1 MVEDWMNWS
10 GSLRFAPG
18 EVIAPGSED
27 ELARV
32 VEQAAGSG
40 GAIRVVGAGHSSS
53 PLVATDDTLISL
65 QHLCDIEIHDAA
77 CGEATIGAG
86 VTLHE
91 AGKALLTHG
100 LAFANLGD
108 IDTQTAIGAFATGTH
123 GTGAALANLS
133 AHLVGGRVVTSA
145 VEFVTFT
152 AEKDPDLTRAAQ
164 VSLGVIGIMTAARVR
179 LIPEFELG
187 KRTWCARVEDC
198 LTYFDELAAMLRN
211 VDFYWYPRSDEV
223 KIRTM
228 DPVENT
234 PAELPFARLQSE
246 ETGRSNAVIPNVR
259 ELRFEEMECAVPVEA
274 GLISFGEVWQRS
286 KERWRQLV
294 GWRVLYRTVPH
305 RRRR

>member
-1 MVEDWMNWS
+1 MVGRFRSTVSSSDVPGQHEASLARDHGGRTGTARADCGSRARDERFPRVHPMVGHAISHFVRNDTGIAYRRKCKSETRHAMVEEWVNWS

-32 VEQAAGSG
+32 VERAAGSG

-145 VEFVTFT
+145 
-152 AEKDPDLTRAAQ
+152 
-164 VSLGVIGIMTAARVR
+164 
-179 LIPEFELG
+179 
-187 KRTWCARVEDC
+187 
-198 LTYFDELAAMLRN
+198 
-211 VDFYWYPRSDEV
+211 DF
-223 KIRTM
+223 
-228 DPVENT
+228 
-234 PAELPFARLQSE
+234 
-246 ETGRSNAVIPNVR
+246 
-259 ELRFEEMECAVPVEA
+259 
-274 GLISFGEVWQRS
+274 
-286 KERWRQLV
+286 RWRV
-294 GWRVLYRTVPH
+294 CDFHGRGGA
-305 RRRR
+305 